1 MCGIAGIH
9 GNQDEAWINAMNER
23 QRHRGPDDQGIFRD
37 RESLLSLAMRRLAI
51 IDLAGG
57 HQPMSTDDGRYTL
70 VYNGEIYN
78 ARELRRDLEAS
89 GEQFSTDHSDSEL
102 LLRLLV
108 RDGEAALPRLNGM
121 FAFCLYD
128 REAGTLLLARDRFG
142 IKPLYYTIAGGRFA
156 FASELKALLA
166 LPCLPRTLDRQ
177 SLFHYMSL
185 MYVPGTD
192 TILAGITRLGP
203 GECLTYR
210 LADRALA
217 VRRWWRPTAQP
228 CTKTAAS
235 EWPERLREA
244 LREAI
249 MRWTLAD
256 VPVACSL
263 SGGLDSSA
271 IVGALAEAG
280 TKVRTFSLGFT
291 GADEN
296 DWNELPQARAVA
308 RHWSTDHHEL
318 VLDPASLLNDLIAM
332 VWHLDE
338 PYGGGLPSWPV
349 FEMMAQEVKVGLT
362 GTGGDELFGNYGKW
376 GPLEGGPLA
385 NLFGRRNV
393 DAGRFESDF
402 FDRFY
407 YMSDGDKRARVVAN
421 ADGSSGTSDLL
432 YQRYRAAEGG
442 IRDRV
447 AITDIETQLAEEF
460 LMMTDRFSMAHSLE
474 ARTPFLDAEFA
485 ALALSVPAALRT
497 RRGDL
502 KGLLRQTVAPFLPEA
517 IRRAPKRGFVIP
529 LKLWLRD
536 RLRPLAERLLA
547 PSRLAEQGIFRP
559 EFHAAFVRPHL
570 EGRAD
575 HTNRV
580 WAALMFQLWHMVF
593 LECSGPPDFTLADL
607 RV

>member
-9 GNQDEAWINAMNER
+9 GSQEETWIGAMNER
-23 QRHRGPDDQGIFRD
+23 QRHRGPDDQGVFRD
-37 RESLLSLAMRRLAI
+37 RDSRLSLAMRRLAI

-57 HQPMSTDDGRYTL
+57 HQPMSTGDGRHTL
-70 VYNGEIYN
+70 IYNGEIYN

-89 GEQFSTDHSDSEL
+89 GEQFSTDHSDTEL

-142 IKPLYYTIAGGRFA
+142 IKPLYYAIAGGRFA

-166 LPCLPRTLDRQ
+166 LPYLSRTLDRQ

-228 CTKTAAS
+228 CAKTAAS

-296 DWNELPQARAVA
+296 DWNELPQAREVA
-308 RHWSTDHHEL
+308 RHWGTDHHEL
-318 VLDPASLLNDLIAM
+318 VLDPASLLDDLIAM
-332 VWHLDE
+332 VWLLDE

-349 FEMMAQEVKVGLT
+349 FKMMASEVKVGLT

-376 GPLEGGPLA
+376 APMEGGKLA
-385 NLFGRRNV
+385 GLLGRREI
-393 DAGRFESDF
+393 DAARFETGF
-402 FDRFY
+402 FERFY
-407 YMSDGDKRARVVAN
+407 YLSDADKRSRVIAGARHA
-421 ADGSSGTSDLL
+421 AATAGLL
-432 YQRYRAAEGG
+432 YGRYQAAEGG

-447 AITDIETQLAEEF
+447 A
-460 LMMTDRFSMAHSLE
+460 
-474 ARTPFLDAEFA
+474 
-485 ALALSVPAALRT
+485 
-497 RRGDL
+497 
-502 KGLLRQTVAPFLPEA
+502 
-517 IRRAPKRGFVIP
+517 
-529 LKLWLRD
+529 
-536 RLRPLAERLLA
+536 
-547 PSRLAEQGIFRP
+547 
-559 EFHAAFVRPHL
+559 
-570 EGRAD
+570 
-575 HTNRV
+575 
-580 WAALMFQLWHMVF
+580 
-593 LECSGPPDFTLADL
+593 
-607 RV
+607 

>member
-9 GNQDEAWINAMNER
+9 GNQEEAWIGAMNER

-37 RESLLSLAMRRLAI
+37 RESRLSLAMRRLAI

-57 HQPMSTDDGRYTL
+57 NQPMSTGDGRHTL

-78 ARELRRDLEAS
+78 ARELRAGLEAS
-89 GEQFSTDHSDSEL
+89 GEQFATDHSDTEL

-128 REAGTLLLARDRFG
+128 REAGTLLLARDGFG
-142 IKPLYYTIAGGRFA
+142 IKPLYYTDAGGRFA

-166 LPCLPRTLDRQ
+166 LPFLPRTLDRQ

-185 MYVPGTD
+185 MYVPGSD
-192 TILAGITRLGP
+192 TILAGIARLGP
-203 GECLTYR
+203 GESLTYR
-210 LADRALA
+210 LADRTLA
-217 VRRWWRPTAQP
+217 VRRWWRPTTQP

-244 LREAI
+244 LFGAVK
-249 MRWTLAD
+249 RWTLAD

-271 IVGALAEAG
+271 IVGTLAEAG
-280 TKVRTFSLGFT
+280 SKVRTFSLGFT
-291 GADEN
+291 GAGEG

-308 RHWSTDHHEL
+308 RHWGTDHREL
-318 VLDPASLLNDLIAM
+318 VLDPASLLDDLVAM

-349 FEMMAQEVKVGLT
+349 FKMMAQEVKVGLT

-376 GPLEGGPLA
+376 ELLEGGTLA
-385 NLFGRRNV
+385 NLFGRRTV

-407 YMSDGDKRARVVAN
+407 YLSDADKRARVIAD
-421 ADGSSGTSDLL
+421 ADGASGTADLL
-432 YQRYRAAEGG
+432 YQHYRAAAGG

-447 AITDIETQLAEEF
+447 AVTDIETQLAEEF

-502 KGLLRQTVAPFLPEA
+502 KGLLRQTVAPFVPEV

-536 RLRPLAERLLA
+536 RLRSLAERLLA
-547 PSRLAEQGIFRP
+547 PSRLAAQGIFKP

-570 EGRAD
+570 DGRAD

-593 LECSGPPDFTLADL
+593 LERSGPPDFTLADL
-607 RV
+607 RN

>member
-128 REAGTLLLARDRFG
+128 RTAGTLLLARDRFG

-217 VRRWWRPTAQP
+217 VRRWWRPMAEP
-228 CTKTAAS
+228 CAKTAAS

-244 LREAI
+244 LRGAVK
-249 MRWTLAD
+249 RWTLAD

-263 SGGLDSSA
+263 SGGLD
-271 IVGALAEAG
+271 
-280 TKVRTFSLGFT
+280 
-291 GADEN
+291 
-296 DWNELPQARAVA
+296 
-308 RHWSTDHHEL
+308 
-318 VLDPASLLNDLIAM
+318 
-332 VWHLDE
+332 
-338 PYGGGLPSWPV
+338 
-349 FEMMAQEVKVGLT
+349 
-362 GTGGDELFGNYGKW
+362 
-376 GPLEGGPLA
+376 
-385 NLFGRRNV
+385 
-393 DAGRFESDF
+393 
-402 FDRFY
+402 
-407 YMSDGDKRARVVAN
+407 
-421 ADGSSGTSDLL
+421 
-432 YQRYRAAEGG
+432 
-442 IRDRV
+442 
-447 AITDIETQLAEEF
+447 
-460 LMMTDRFSMAHSLE
+460 
-474 ARTPFLDAEFA
+474 
-485 ALALSVPAALRT
+485 
-497 RRGDL
+497 
-502 KGLLRQTVAPFLPEA
+502 
-517 IRRAPKRGFVIP
+517 
-529 LKLWLRD
+529 
-536 RLRPLAERLLA
+536 
-547 PSRLAEQGIFRP
+547 
-559 EFHAAFVRPHL
+559 
-570 EGRAD
+570 
-575 HTNRV
+575 
-580 WAALMFQLWHMVF
+580 
-593 LECSGPPDFTLADL
+593 
-607 RV
+607 